1 MLQTFPVISNRGGGG
16 GVNIKLKKIRKKIV
30 HHKQ

>member
-1 MLQTFPVISNRGGGG
+1 MLQTFPVISNRGVGG
-16 GVNIKLKKIRKKIV
+16 GVNIKLKKNPYKIV